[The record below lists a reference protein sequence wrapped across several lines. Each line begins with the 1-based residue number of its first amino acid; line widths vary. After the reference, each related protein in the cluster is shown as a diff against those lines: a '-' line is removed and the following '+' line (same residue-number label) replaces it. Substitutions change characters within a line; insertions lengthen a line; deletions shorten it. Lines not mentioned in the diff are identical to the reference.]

1 MEKTKGYIVWVT
13 PTNRKFVRTYEEAWR
28 HAEDQYQKTGAVALV
43 EAVN

>member
-1 MEKTKGYIVWVT
+1 MKNTKGYIVWVT

-28 HAEDQYQKTGAVALV
+28 HAEDQYQKTGAVAFV